1 MSEATFTNDP
11 IEPSAEAGVPML
23 SDGDFLPAEAAF
35 LRLQQFGWC
44 VVAVIAV
51 VASNIV
57 AAFTPMPFWIAA
69 LISLAGIVLCIGGFV
84 LEAEAFKHR
93 GWLLREHDISSRYG
107 LIGRTTTTAP
117 FARVQHVT
125 VNRGGVDRLLG
136 IAKLSVYT
144 AGAGLADLVIQGL
157 TPETA
162 EQLRETVLQR
172 SDAHRAK
179 APLTA
184 PSHD

>member
-1 MSEATFTNDP
+1 MPELHVSESSFTNEP
-11 IEPSAEAGVPML
+11 IEPAGGPGVPTL
-23 SDGDFLPAEAAF
+23 SDEDFRPAEIAF
-35 LRLQQFGWC
+35 LRLQQFGWF
-44 VVAVIAV
+44 VVALVAI
-51 VASNIV
+51 VASNII
-57 AAFTPMPFWIAA
+57 AAFTPMPFWVAA
-69 LISLAGIVLCIGGFV
+69 LISVAGIVLAIGGFV

-157 TPETA
+157 TPDLA
-162 EQLRETVLQR
+162 EQLSLI
-172 SDAHRAK
+172 HI
-179 APLTA
+179 
-184 PSHD
+184 

>member
-1 MSEATFTNDP
+1 MTEALFTNDP
-11 IEPSAEAGVPML
+11 IEPDAGLGLPTL
-23 SDGDFLPAEAAF
+23 SDEDFRPAESAF
-35 LRLQQFGWC
+35 LRLQQFGWV
-44 VVAVIAV
+44 VVAAVAV

-57 AAFTPMPFWIAA
+57 AAFTPMPFWVAG
-69 LISLAGIVLCIGGFV
+69 LISAVGIAISVIGFV

-93 GWLLREHDISSRYG
+93 GWLLREHDISSRHG

-136 IAKLSVYT
+136 IAKLSVFT

-157 TPETA
+157 TPEVA

-172 SDAHRAK
+172 SDAHRMAV
-179 APLTA
+179 P
-184 PSHD
+184 DRD